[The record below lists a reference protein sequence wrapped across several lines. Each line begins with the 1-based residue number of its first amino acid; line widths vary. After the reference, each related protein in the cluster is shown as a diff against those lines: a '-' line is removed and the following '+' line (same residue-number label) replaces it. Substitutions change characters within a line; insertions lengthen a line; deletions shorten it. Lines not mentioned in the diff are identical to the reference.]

1 MKKIAALTMVR
12 NDDFYLRKWVEYYG
26 AQLGRENLYIWF
38 DGTDQVIAPFCEGTH
53 AQLHEKI
60 GMQVVSAEKGRLKFL
75 SDQAAALLAGGYD
88 LVIGVDADE
97 FVVVDPKRG
106 ISLREYLSEQ
116 RIGVSLSALGL
127 DFGQK
132 LGEEPDITEDRPFL
146 QQRHYAQI
154 GTRYTKPSI
163 VAKPCVWG
171 SGFHRIKGHNF
182 HIGKDLYLLHFGY
195 FDMKRLQDRFQDAD
209 RLSQGWGA
217 HMQKRARTIRYATEL
232 PARDFD
238 RWTRFGRICQ
248 TLCRPPYALN
258 KPAMFELRIVV
269 RIPERFRA
277 RYTETGLQLLPY
289 RDGVEGFFIPAAS
302 ARQGWQGNV
311 EGTGFPTDLAL
322 EFQTRSRHAQY
333 VFRRVV
339 RVAPQGD
346 AGFLREETHVVGEFR
361 PGTGVDQL
369 GWPEL
374 LLPQD
379 LGCVRQVAQADARL
393 FQ

>member
-53 AQLHEKI
+53 AALHEKI
-60 GMQVVSAEKGRLKFL
+60 GTQVVSAEKGRLKFL

-97 FVVVDPKRG
+97 FVVVDPKLG
-106 ISLREYLSEQ
+106 LSLPEYLSRQ

-132 LGEEPDITEDRPFL
+132 LGEEGDITEDRPFL

-154 GTRYTKPSI
+154 GTRYTKPSV

-217 HMQKRARTIRYATEL
+217 HMQKRARTIRYCTDL

-238 RWTRFGRICQ
+238 RWTRFARVCQ
-248 TLCRPPYALN
+248 TLCRPPYAWN
-258 KPAMFELRIVV
+258 KPAMLELRIVV
-269 RIPERFRA
+269 RIPERFRNI
-277 RYTETGLQLLPY
+277 
-289 RDGVEGFFIPAAS
+289 V
-302 ARQGWQGNV
+302 
-311 EGTGFPTDLAL
+311 
-322 EFQTRSRHAQY
+322 
-333 VFRRVV
+333 
-339 RVAPQGD
+339 
-346 AGFLREETHVVGEFR
+346 
-361 PGTGVDQL
+361 
-369 GWPEL
+369 
-374 LLPQD
+374 
-379 LGCVRQVAQADARL
+379 
-393 FQ
+393 